1 MNPPQTSQSHMI
13 PVTGFTVARRR
24 FRILKL
30 LIIPLAINLCISN
43 TYKQAMTLE
52 LHPPSTSP
60 TSMIK
65 HLVQDEVAVSI
76 PTISYYEPHTI
87 ILFQSHQSIF
97 HLMIKC
103 SVQRL

>member
-1 MNPPQTSQSHMI
+1 MFMCMQRCALNMNPPQTSQSDMI

-30 LIIPLAINLCISN
+30 LIIPLAINLDIISN

-65 HLVQDEVAVSI
+65 HQLPFQDEVAISI
-76 PTISYYEPHTI
+76 PTIFV
-87 ILFQSHQSIF
+87 L
-97 HLMIKC
+97 
-103 SVQRL
+103 